1 MGQIA
6 NIAAHVYEKLGS
18 GYSEEVYHRSMQ
30 VGLRLAG
37 VRYDSKRVVELQ
49 YEGYYVGEAFPDLVV
64 VLDSDKIVVE
74 LKAVMGVLGHA
85 EEQQLRNYMDLLG
98 VERGLLINFQQPGKK
113 QGVTKLEVREL
124 KPKAVDAAGGD

>member
-6 NIAAHVYEKLGS
+6 DIAAHVYENLGS
-18 GYSEEVYHRSMQ
+18 GCSEEVYHRSMQ

-49 YEGYYVGEAFPDLVV
+49 YEGHYVGEAFPDLVV
-64 VLDSDKIVVE
+64 TLESDKIVVE

-85 EEQQLRNYMDLLG
+85 EEQQLRN
-98 VERGLLINFQQPGKK
+98 
-113 QGVTKLEVREL
+113 
-124 KPKAVDAAGGD
+124 